1 MLAGGYISVSAQIA
15 MVAVPV
21 AVYFLLLGLLNSR
34 SRPQLL
40 SGRQDFAILI
50 VALSPLFVLPVLR
63 CWGLSPVTV
72 LAAVAAVAAA
82 AGLLG
87 PRGNTWVIYNLPARQ
102 ARQTLARTLESLG
115 LGFHDCPDGFALDD
129 GRGQVRLGSF
139 PLLRNTSIRLAD
151 DDPDLARRLESALSQ
166 TLADCRVETSPMAMA
181 LLLVATAMLVAPL
194 ALMAQQVPELVRQL
208 TNLLP

>member
-1 MLAGGYISVSAQIA
+1 MIAGGYISVSAQIA

-40 SGRQDFAILI
+40 SGRQDFTILI

-63 CWGLSPVTV
+63 CWGLSAVTA
-72 LAAVAAVAAA
+72 LGAIAAVAAA
-82 AGLLG
+82 AVLLG
-87 PRGNTWVIYNLPARQ
+87 PRGNTWVIYNLPSRQ
-102 ARQTLARTLESLG
+102 ARQALARALESLG
-115 LGFHDCPDGFALDD
+115 LGFHDCPDGVGLDD
-129 GRGQVRLGSF
+129 GRGQIRLGSF
-139 PLLRNTSIRLAD
+139 SLLRNTSVRLTA
-151 DDPDLARRLESALSQ
+151 DDPDLAARLELALAR

-194 ALMAQQVPELVRQL
+194 ALMAHQAPELVRQL